1 MKKITSFTHH
11 LTAEG
16 DRISFTFSELDA
28 DGNLTSQNNRK
39 NFVVTDDGLKAHIDA
54 INAYIKEN
62 KLGGD

>member
-1 MKKITSFTHH
+1 MKKTTSFTHH

-16 DRISFTFSELDA
+16 DRISFTFSELDS
-28 DGNLTSQNNRK
+28 DGNLVSQNNRK
-39 NFVVTDDGLKAHIDA
+39 NFVVTDDDLKAHIDA